1 MHVFILVKWCLQIKI
16 IEVGTHVTHPR
27 YGHCA
32 VPQQFGR
39 YEAHHTSGNISRV
52 INGVATHSDSEMIRV
67 DFWGELA
74 THNHCIYDSTV
85 CGYVLH
91 FSRNIYLLY
100 LFPVLYHIP
109 ATMIPKTCTHPVA
122 LMCCVLGMGFYD

>member
-39 YEAHHTSGNISRV
+39 YEAHHTSGNISKV

-74 THNHCIYDSTV
+74 THNHCIYMTV
-85 CGYVLH
+85 QSVGIMFYITSYVEQEDFQWKTFYNL
-91 FSRNIYLLY
+91 FLKTGMQMMPLLY
-100 LFPVLYHIP
+100 LF
-109 ATMIPKTCTHPVA
+109 
-122 LMCCVLGMGFYD
+122 